1 MGLDTSSTKLAAST
15 SVTLDHLFSVSE
27 VFQVEDQLEYEDL
40 WSDTTESELTLP
52 DSSKEI
58 VVAHS
63 KPTKNDEV
71 IQQELQRILLKH
83 NDDTIKIWGNS
94 EKWVL
99 ELRDGRRVVVS
110 IQIPLSPGSVI
121 DSDEKE

>member
-1 MGLDTSSTKLAAST
+1 MGLDTISTKLAAST

-83 NDDTIKIWGNS
+83 NDDRIKIWGNS

>member
-71 IQQELQRILLKH
+71 IQQELQRILLKN

>member
-83 NDDTIKIWGNS
+83 NDDRIKIWGNS